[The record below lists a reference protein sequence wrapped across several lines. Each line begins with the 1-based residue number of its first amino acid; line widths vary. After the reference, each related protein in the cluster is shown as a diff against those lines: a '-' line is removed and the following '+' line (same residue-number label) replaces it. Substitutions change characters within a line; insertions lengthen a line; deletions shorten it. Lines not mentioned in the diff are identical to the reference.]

1 MFFVS
6 PEGRTEFIVL
16 STFNINLDGSH
27 SVCGPVLEGQ
37 TGLLHYL
44 DVFDFI

>member
-16 STFNINLDGSH
+16 STFTINLD
-27 SVCGPVLEGQ
+27 GPVLEGQ